1 MNTINNKFSFARLGA
16 VLKCDIVVNR
26 WPYLFTFFTFFA
38 AFLVCQFVRMNEL
51 IGVSLRH
58 NIHPDQFMPSLANN
72 CVPFFYGILALA
84 LMCAAAEMCGVPL
97 KTKGRGLNYL
107 MMPATNLEKFLSR
120 ALIVTVVLIVMA
132 FAALLLADLVR
143 MLCVPLFEVKEFYGF
158 TLPRVLGEIGET
170 FSSLYRTGSEEWDV
184 IEGGVI
190 TVIGNNPYK
199 GCLTVGIFVMA
210 ILCVHSLFILGG
222 CFWRRAAIVKILLVW
237 FVAGLTIAWIAVKL
251 EPIMSDSTKLAEIF
265 SFINRL
271 PDGAFSFIESLPEAL
286 MFIRSVGIVL
296 LLALTILNWWLSYR
310 LFSRKQVVAPQH
322 IRGGRHLHEI
332 ISSRR

>member
-1 MNTINNKFSFARLGA
+1 MNTINNKFSFTRLGA

-38 AFLVCQFVRMNEL
+38 AFLAFQLIKMNDL

-58 NIHPDQFMPSLANN
+58 DIYPDQFMPSLASG
-72 CVPFFYGILALA
+72 CEPFFYGILILA
-84 LMCAAAEMCGVPL
+84 LMCAASEMCGVPL

-107 MMPATNLEKFLSR
+107 MMPASNLEKFLSR

-143 MLCVPLFEVKEFYGF
+143 MLCVPLFEVKDFYGF
-158 TLPRVLGEIGET
+158 TLPRILGEIGET

-184 IEGGVI
+184 IEGGIV

-199 GCLTVGIFVMA
+199 GCLTVCIYVMA

-222 CFWRRAAIVKILLVW
+222 CFWRKAAIVKILLVW
-237 FVAGLTIAWIAVKL
+237 FVVGLTIAWIAIKL
-251 EPIMSDSTKLAEIF
+251 EPIMSDSTKFTEIF
-265 SFINRL
+265 SFINGL

-286 MFIRSVGIVL
+286 MFIRSVGIML
-296 LLALTILNWWLSYR
+296 LLALTILNWWLGYR
-310 LFSRKQVVAPQH
+310 LFSRKQVVAPS
-322 IRGGRHLHEI
+322 HLLAK
-332 ISSRR
+332 SRSGHLFR